1 MEQYDVI
8 VIGGGPA
15 GLFAAIASQGQGGNG
30 LRKVLL
36 LEKNPKPGRKL
47 RLSGAGQCNFTH
59 GGDIK
64 DFLSHYGE
72 NGRFLKRALYNF
84 SNQDLI
90 KFFKARGLDFVE
102 NPEGKIFSIT
112 MKAEDVL
119 EVLLKECDKKAIDI
133 LCNHRVERIVKDA
146 DIFHVYTAG
155 REYRGKY
162 VIIATGGMSYPST
175 GSTGD
180 GYGWARNLGHSI
192 SKPAP
197 ALTPL
202 YIKDHP
208 FSELSGISFQAINIS
223 LWREGKKMKD
233 WQGDVLIT
241 HRGLSG
247 PGILNYSRYVLPGDI
262 IKLSFVSAK
271 NEEEFNRQFI
281 SLFQDHGKS
290 LVKNALK
297 NIPIPERLMQK
308 LMELSDISEKVQ
320 CAQLDRERRK
330 KLAGLL
336 YGFPLE
342 VERLGDFNIAMVTR
356 GGISLKEV
364 NPNTMESRLVPGL
377 FFVGEVLD
385 IDGDTG
391 GYNIQAAASTGWLAG
406 NSISH
411 KQTNN
416 GNIM

>member
-102 NPEGKIFSIT
+102 NPEGKIFPIT

-155 REYRGKY
+155 REYRGK
-162 VIIATGGMSYPST
+162 
-175 GSTGD
+175 
-180 GYGWARNLGHSI
+180 
-192 SKPAP
+192 
-197 ALTPL
+197 
-202 YIKDHP
+202 
-208 FSELSGISFQAINIS
+208 
-223 LWREGKKMKD
+223 
-233 WQGDVLIT
+233 
-241 HRGLSG
+241 
-247 PGILNYSRYVLPGDI
+247 GDI

>member
-102 NPEGKIFSIT
+102 NPEGKIFPIT